1 MKANNHTKKSLKA
14 SGLSL
19 MLCIA
24 MLIGTTF
31 AWFTDSITNSGNKI
45 QAGNLKIDA
54 MAYDTGSDADGMS
67 VTIAGVNG
75 GNPIRFENAGQ
86 NLKEDNTP
94 IINDKFFEPGK
105 SNAKLLQVTNNG
117 TLAAKIKLD
126 FKVTDDGL
134 MDSLWFD
141 FVKVNDDGILAG
153 TFDKKPMS
161 ELDKI
166 GKAVELPLLNAGEN
180 VKFVLVYGMNESAG
194 NSAQGKTFTADV
206 SIMAKQEVKE
216 TDGFGNDSYDKN
228 ATYPVSSTTELE
240 SALKNAQD
248 GDTIQLV
255 GNLKLTKTMSINKD
269 LTIDGNGN
277 TVISEQPVYVG
288 AKNNVVIKEVE
299 FTEPKNNNNN
309 ASSLYASNLE
319 GNLTLKDCRFVDFQW
334 EGVQITPKAGANIVV
349 DNCYFSNS
357 KTMKE
362 SGITT
367 NRYFH
372 VEVTDGTTDI
382 NKINLQLTNNT
393 FKNVKQSYEGEEGY
407 FKDSAVTS
415 YGVPLK
421 NIICKGN
428 IFIGDV
434 QADALGNS
442 KVIWISD
449 GRTTT
454 LSYAGFEIKN

>member
-1 MKANNHTKKSLKA
+1 MNTKKSLKA

-19 MLCIA
+19 VLCLA

-45 QAGNLKIDA
+45 QAGNLKIGA
-54 MAYDTGSDADGMS
+54 MAYDTGADGMS
-67 VTIAGVNG
+67 VTIKGVNG
-75 GNPIRFENAGQ
+75 GNPIQFEKDGQ

-94 IINDKFFEPGK
+94 IINDKLFEPGK

-141 FVKVNDDGILAG
+141 FVMVDDNG
-153 TFDKKPMS
+153 TLVGSFDKKPMS
-161 ELDKI
+161 QLDKI
-166 GKAVELPLLNAGEN
+166 GKAVELPLLNAGDN
-180 VKFVLVYGMNESAG
+180 VKFVLVYGMNENAD
-194 NSAQGKTFTADV
+194 NSAQGKTFNADV

-216 TDGFGNDSYDKN
+216 TDGFGNNSYDKN

-240 SALKNAQD
+240 NALTNAQN
-248 GDTIQLV
+248 GETIQLV

-269 LTIDGNGN
+269 LIIDGNGN
-277 TVISEQPVYVG
+277 TIISEKPVYVG
-288 AKNNVVIKEVE
+288 AKNDVVIKDVE
-299 FTEPKNNNNN
+299 FTKPKNTNNN
-309 ASSLYASNLE
+309 ASSLYAEGLE
-319 GNLTLKDCRFVDFQW
+319 GNLTLKDCKFVEFQW

-372 VEVTDGTTDI
+372 VEVTDRSTDI
-382 NKINLQLTNNT
+382 NKINLKLTNNT
-393 FKNVKQSYEGEEGY
+393 FKNVKQSSAGGEGY
-407 FKDSAVTS
+407 FKDSVITS

-421 NIICKGN
+421 NIECKGN
-428 IFIGDV
+428 VFTGNV
-434 QADALGNS
+434 QADALNNMY
-442 KVIWISD
+442 VTYISD
-449 GRTTT
+449 GFTNK
-454 LSYAGFEIKN
+454 LSYDGFEIRK